1 MGLGAEMLEEGN
13 IKIGDSRY
21 ILMQAGLMPVRL
33 MQG

>member
-1 MGLGAEMLEEGN
+1 MLEEGN

-21 ILMQAGLMPVRL
+21 ILMQAGLMQVGLMQVGL